1 MFLSLLKKNSIK
13 QVDVAKS
20 LNYSKQ
26 LVCKWVKGK
35 CEPSLNAVIKMSEVF
50 HIPIEEILLSFKK
63 EDSSQEQT
71 QLDSPVMFDYIDD

>member
-50 HIPIEEILLSFKK
+50 HIPIEEIVLAFKK
-63 EDSSQEQT
+63 EDFSQEQT
-71 QLDSPVMFDYIDD
+71 QLDSQVMFDYIDD

>member
-26 LVCKWVKGK
+26 LVCKWAKGK
-35 CEPSLNAVIKMSEVF
+35 CEPSLNAIIKMSEVF
-50 HIPIEEILLSFKK
+50 KIPIEEIVLAFKK
-63 EDSSQEQT
+63 EDLSQEQT
-71 QLDSPVMFDYIDD
+71 QLDGQVKFDYID